1 MTKNVF
7 VSIMGK
13 ANVGK
18 SSLMNC
24 IMGEKIAIVTNKPQT
39 TRNRITGILTEG
51 ELQYVFIDTPGL
63 HTPKS
68 KLGSYM
74 VKEAKQSIAGADVVA
89 LVIEWH
95 GDLND
100 VEKALIES
108 LKSSS
113 LPVIL
118 VINKIDTLVDKEK
131 LLKKIALVSSLCKFD
146 AVVPVCALTGEGV
159 DDFLSEVRK
168 HSVTGH
174 HFFDDD
180 ALTDMPERAIAAEII
195 REKLLMNLR
204 EEIPHGTAVMI
215 EKMRQRESQEI
226 MDIEACIVC
235 EKESHKGIIIGKGGN
250 MLKNI
255 STKARMDIEDFLGIK
270 VNLKC
275 FVRIKEGWRDSEI
288 QLKNFGFNND

>member
-18 SSLMNC
+18 SSLMNY

-51 ELQYVFIDTPGL
+51 DLQYVFIDTPGL
-63 HTPKS
+63 HNPKS
-68 KLGSYM
+68 KLGNYM
-74 VKEAKQSIAGADVVA
+74 VNEANKSIAGVDVVA

-100 VEKALIES
+100 VEKSLIES

-118 VINKIDTLVDKEK
+118 VINKIDTLVDKEQ
-131 LLKKIALVSSLCKFD
+131 LLKKIAAVSALYKFD
-146 AVVPVCALTGEGV
+146 AVVPISAVTGEGV
-159 DDFLSEVRK
+159 KDLLNEVKK
-168 HSVTGH
+168 HSVNGP

-180 ALTDMPERAIAAEII
+180 ALTDMPERAIVAEII
-195 REKLLMNLR
+195 REKLLLNLR

-215 EKMRQRESQEI
+215 EKMRQRESQDI
-226 MDIEACIVC
+226 MDIDACIVC
-235 EKESHKGIIIGKGGN
+235 EKESHKGIIIGKGGS

-255 STKARMDIEDFLGIK
+255 STKARLDIEAFLGIK

>member
-18 SSLMNC
+18 SSLMNY

-51 ELQYVFIDTPGL
+51 DLQYVFIDTPGL
-63 HTPKS
+63 HNPKS

-74 VKEAKQSIAGADVVA
+74 VKEAKQSIAGVDVVA

-108 LKSSS
+108 LKTSS

-118 VINKIDTLVDKEK
+118 VINKIDTLVDKEQ
-131 LLKKIALVSSLCKFD
+131 LLKKIASVSSLCNFA
-146 AVVPVCALTGEGV
+146 AVVPISALTGEGV
-159 DDFLSEVRK
+159 KEFLNEVKK
-168 HSVTGH
+168 HSVNGP

-180 ALTDMPERAIAAEII
+180 ALTDMPERAIVAEII
-195 REKLLMNLR
+195 REKLLLNLR

-215 EKMRQRESQEI
+215 EKMRQREIQDI

-235 EKESHKGIIIGKGGN
+235 EKESHKGIIIGKGGS

-255 STKARMDIEDFLGIK
+255 STKARLDIEDFLGIK